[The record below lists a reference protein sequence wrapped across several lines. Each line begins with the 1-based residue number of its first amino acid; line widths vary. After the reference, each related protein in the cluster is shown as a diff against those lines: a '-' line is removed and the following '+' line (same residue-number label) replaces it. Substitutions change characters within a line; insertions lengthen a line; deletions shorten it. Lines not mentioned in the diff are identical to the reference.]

1 MGCGCQ
7 ASGCGCQEGGGG
19 CGCHHEPSASD
30 WAMDPHSE
38 MLLGLADEAWSKLMK
53 EKMKA
58 EWERTRGKE
67 MDKAAAAAVQMAMAY
82 WEAKMQKHAKKAEQ
96 QEKFRHALGK

>member
-7 ASGCGCQEGGGG
+7 GEGGG

-30 WAMDPHSE
+30 WAADPHSG
-38 MLLGLADEAWSKLMK
+38 MLLDLADEAWSELMK

-58 EWERTRGKE
+58 ECERLKGKQ

-82 WEAKMQKHAKKAEQ
+82 WEAKMQKHAKMAEQ
-96 QEKFRHALGK
+96 QEKLRQAIGK